1 MASQAL
7 LIVLNRCIT
16 DKKFCDLLLTR
27 PQEAVRNYDL
37 SEAECQALMNI
48 SATDL
53 VDLVKKLAD
62 VGLVVRENET
72 RK

>member
-16 DKKFCDLLLTR
+16 DKKFCELLLAR

-37 SEAECQALMNI
+37 PEAERQALMSI

-53 VDLVKKLAD
+53 VDLVNKLAD
-62 VGLVVRENET
+62 VGVVVRENGT

>member
-16 DKKFCDLLLTR
+16 DKKFCDLLLER
-27 PQEAVRNYDL
+27 PQEAIRNYEL
-37 SEAECQALMNI
+37 LEIERQALTHI

-53 VDLVKKLAD
+53 VDLVNKLAD
-62 VGLVVRENET
+62 VGVVVRENGT

>member
-16 DKKFCDLLLTR
+16 DKKFCELLLVR

-37 SEAECQALMNI
+37 PETERQALMNI

-53 VDLVKKLAD
+53 VDLVNKLAD